1 MSADSVIRAMPP
13 LSETRRRIRS
23 CKSSDQL
30 DKSMPRSMDAMS
42 SVQRVFVSVSL
53 RQRLAEHGYQ
63 AVQRLGGDF
72 LVLNE
77 RDADIALAG
86 IAGVGAVA
94 REIVTGNDA
103 QAAVA
108 PKVPGDRL
116 ITALPAH
123 VEPEEE
129 AAGRTLIAITVADDL
144 IGKVEFRDVERAVV
158 LDMGLVAVGRDGDL
172 LRRHRHLR
180 RRDVAQLDVA
190 GEEPA

>member
-1 MSADSVIRAMPP
+1 MPCP
-13 LSETRRRIRS
+13 QSRESYFSKLA
-23 CKSSDQL
+23 
-30 DKSMPRSMDAMS
+30 P
-42 SVQRVFVSVSL
+42 
-53 RQRLAEHGYQ
+53 RLAEHGYQ
-63 AVQRLGGDF
+63 AVQRLGSDF

-86 IAGVGAVA
+86 IAAVGAIA

-108 PKVPGDRL
+108 PQVPGDRL

-144 IGKVEFRDVERAVV
+144 IGEVELRDIERAVV

-190 GEEPA
+190 RQEPAVAGGKADTQPRQVGALGQRV